1 MQRQQD
7 LSECEKLVDELQKS
21 LHNLV
26 SLLLMQRRKTVV
38 LISDSVLLLSDAI
51 FNNLQPISVGA

>member
-1 MQRQQD
+1 VVK
-7 LSECEKLVDELQKS
+7 KLVDELQKS

-26 SLLLMQRRKTVV
+26 SLLLTQRRKTVV
-38 LISDSVLLLSDAI
+38 LISDSVRLASDAI